1 MNYKEWKQEYLE
13 LLTEVIKNHTYSDY
27 YNIEFIKELANELL
41 MRGYF
46 DEDYGHWQV
55 TPTEQAIK
63 ESFEL

>member
-1 MNYKEWKQEYLE
+1 MRKYSILRCFEQYFARLYNYSE
-13 LLTEVIKNHTYSDY
+13 Y
-27 YNIEFIKELANELL
+27 YNNEFIEELANELL

-55 TPTEQAIK
+55 TPAEQAIK

>member
-13 LLTEVIKNHTYSDY
+13 LLTEVIKNHTYSEY
-27 YNIEFIKELANELL
+27 YKELANELL

-55 TPTEQAIK
+55 TSVEQAIK